1 MGVWDQVAAEV
12 VLVVVAVV
20 GARGVADLR
29 ERGVLAGVGRS
40 GVLRATEEERV
51 ETILG
56 GMRLRTGTFFG
67 FLGGCRGTWGFS
79 WWIFLARRR
88 LRLLERREGDGE
100 TKVR

>member
-1 MGVWDQVAAEV
+1 VSQATRGTDTASQRRVRGVGVWDQVAAEV
-12 VLVVVAVV
+12 LVVVVVVV

-56 GMRLRTGTFFG
+56 GMRLRTATLLG
-67 FLGGCRGTWGFS
+67 FSVLVAEVGFS
-79 WWIFLARRR
+79 WVGL
-88 LRLLERREGDGE
+88 
-100 TKVR
+100 